1 MRYLSFPENLT
12 IRIQYWGKKGKKN
25 AAVVGGRIIHFVTIK
40 LKMFLLLKIS
50 SLTLSSFLFLFL
62 FLFLFYAMRCEE
74 ELCSYIFERQ

>member
-12 IRIQYWGKKGKKN
+12 IRIQYWEKKGKKN
-25 AAVVGGRIIHFVTIK
+25 TAVVVGGRIIHFVTIK

-62 FLFLFYAMRCEE
+62 FLFYAIRCEE
-74 ELCSYIFERQ
+74 KLCSYIFERQ